1 MNILGISY
9 SMHESS
15 ACLVRDGQLVF
26 AVAEER
32 LSRKNKDGSFPVRA
46 IRAALD
52 FAGLRPED
60 INHVALSWPKPS
72 VTLRHNLKMILRGD
86 WPASRMRWERLLMQF
101 LKEARHRGGE
111 LDFCRAFGRPRQPI
125 HFINHHRAHAL
136 STYLMSDFDEA
147 GVLVVDGRGAREA
160 TTLWHAQGGQL
171 RLLETYKYPNSLGV
185 FYAGITDMLGFVP
198 FSDEWKVM
206 GLASYGEPTYELSSL
221 IRCGSERYQ
230 VEGWRFFGRTDTD
243 RSKLVEILGPR
254 RNGEDLGSKHKDL
267 ARSAQKACED
277 AMHELLRRLVKLTG
291 SRRLCLAG
299 GVALNSKANGE
310 LLRSGLIDDIYIQPA
325 AGDDGAAI
333 GAAYAVYAELGLPL
347 PRKPPGHTYLGLS
360 FTNEEIEKVLQI
372 YKLPY
377 QLEPNVS
384 HRAAELLAQ
393 NRLIGWFQGRMEFG
407 PRALGMRSIL
417 ADPRFAE
424 NRDRVNDAVKF
435 RETWRP
441 FAPSVLVERAS
452 EYFDDFYPS
461 PYMILTFWANKA
473 RANQIPAVVHVDG
486 SARVQS
492 VSRTT
497 NPRYYDLIETFGTL
511 TGVPVVLNTS
521 FNLKGDPI
529 VCTPK
534 DAIQTFY
541 TSGLDD
547 LVIGDFLVSKSHLP
561 FPNKFG
567 NFQSSRDPPD

>member
-15 ACLVRDGQLVF
+15 ACLVRDGELIF

-46 IRAALD
+46 IKAALD
-52 FAGLRPED
+52 FAHLKPEEID
-60 INHVALSWPKPS
+60 HVALSWPRPS
-72 VTLRHNLKMILRGD
+72 VTLRHDLKTILRGD
-86 WPASRMRWERLLMQF
+86 WPRSKMRWERLFMRF
-101 LKEARHRGGE
+101 FKETRHRGGE
-111 LDFCRAFGRPRQPI
+111 LDFQRAFNQPRQPI
-125 HFINHHRAHAL
+125 HFVNHHFAHAL
-136 STYLMSDFDEA
+136 SAYLMSDFEEA

-160 TTLWHAQGGQL
+160 TTLWHAHGNEV
-171 RLLETYKYPNSLGV
+171 RLLETYEYPNSLGV
-185 FYAGITDMLGFVP
+185 FYAGITDMLGFEP

-206 GLASYGEPTYELSSL
+206 GLASYGEPTCDLTPL
-221 IRCGSERYQ
+221 MRCEPERYH
-230 VEGWRFFGRTDTD
+230 VEGWRFFGRTDHD
-243 RSKLVEILGPR
+243 RSKLSEILGPR
-254 RNGEDLGSKHKDL
+254 RNGEDLGQKHKNL

-277 AMHELLRRLVKLTG
+277 ALHELLKRLVKTTG

-325 AGDDGAAI
+325 AGDDGTAI
-333 GAAYAVYAELGLPL
+333 GAAYAVYAELGLPF
-347 PRKPPGHTYLGLS
+347 PRKPTGHTYLGPS
-360 FTNEEIEKVLQI
+360 FTNDEIEKVLKV

-377 QLEPNVS
+377 QKEENVS

-435 RETWRP
+435 RENWRP
-441 FAPSVLVERAS
+441 FAPSVLVERAP
-452 EYFDDFYPS
+452 EYFDNFYHS

-473 RANQIPAVVHVDG
+473 RAHEIPAVVHVDG

-492 VSRTT
+492 VERST
-497 NPRYYDLIETFGTL
+497 NPRYYDLIEEFGRL
-511 TGVPVVLNTS
+511 TGVPIVLNTS

-547 LVIGDFLVSKSHLP
+547 LVIGDFLVSKSAPSVAKLAPARAHAL
-561 FPNKFG
+561 N
-567 NFQSSRDPPD
+567 